1 MPARKTESRIPA
13 NCQAAD
19 LGEAVVAP
27 DGRCALVSFITSPL
41 ALNREN
47 GYIVFVTD
55 AGLSTEAESFEWTF
69 TENGGAPSTQTTQFG
84 EIAYQPQSTGALDLK
99 VRILDAGNNEQVSVA
114 LRQYIVTLNPVL
126 EALISDA
133 GDQPGPA
140 ITNPDVV
147 RELVNDHSLYYQAVS
162 LQSPEEGDAFQHFL
176 FSMAFD
182 GALQRTPAQRKQHVE
197 NLALALN
204 SQVTDFAALLA
215 EGVGVCA
222 VRLGL
227 VAMTT
232 GTGGGGSTPL
242 LDWTELPDLPN
253 KRDFADEQLCRA
265 VAELGDDARID
276 LFSLTRFPKSNITV
290 CGRII
295 EALRD
300 RYFSGTTFNDVL
312 TGMSGARAQWI
323 VRSYRE
329 GPLARS

>member
-1 MPARKTESRIPA
+1 MPVRKTESRIPA
-13 NCQAAD
+13 SLQASD
-19 LGEAVVAP
+19 LGQAITAN

-41 ALNREN
+41 AINREN
-47 GYIVFVTD
+47 VYVLFVTE
-55 AGLSTEAESFEWTF
+55 AGLASKADSFEWAF
-69 TENGGAPSTQTTQFG
+69 TENDGAPSTQTTQLG

-99 VRILDAGNNEQVSVA
+99 VRILDAGNNEQASLA

-133 GDQPGPA
+133 GDQPGPG

-147 RELVNDHSLYYQAVS
+147 RELVNDYSLYYQAVS
-162 LQSPEEGDAFQHFL
+162 LQSPEEGDAFQGFL
-176 FSMAFD
+176 FSMVFD

-204 SQVTDFAALLA
+204 SQATDFAALLA

-227 VAMTT
+227 LAMTA
-232 GTGGGGSTPL
+232 GPSGGGSTPL

-253 KRDFADEQLCRA
+253 KRDFADEQLCQA

-276 LFSLTRFPKSNITV
+276 LFNLTRFPKSNITA
-290 CGRII
+290 CGRIV

-300 RYFSGTTFNDVL
+300 RYFSGTSFNDAL
-312 TGMSGARAQWI
+312 TGISGARAQWI

-329 GPLARS
+329 GPLTRS